1 MKVNLIKLVS
11 ALLKE
16 NEWIMKVALN
26 KLGKVH

>member
-11 ALLKE
+11 ALPKE

-26 KLGKVH
+26 ELGKVH